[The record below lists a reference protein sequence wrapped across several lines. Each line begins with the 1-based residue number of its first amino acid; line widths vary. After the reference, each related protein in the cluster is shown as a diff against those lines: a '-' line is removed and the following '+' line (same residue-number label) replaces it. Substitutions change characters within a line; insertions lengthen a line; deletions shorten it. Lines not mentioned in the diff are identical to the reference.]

1 MLADKRVACALPVQ
15 DMERAKNFYNEKL
28 ELSPSQ
34 ERPDGVYYEVAGG
47 TGFFL
52 YESMGAS
59 KGDFTQMGF
68 EVDDVVKVVTELTER
83 GVVFEQYDFP
93 GLKTDSNG
101 IAEITG
107 ERGAWFKDS
116 EGNLLSVGEYTSS

>member
-15 DMERAKNFYNEKL
+15 DMERAKSFYREKL
-28 ELSPSQ
+28 DLSPTQ
-34 ERPDGVYYEVAGG
+34 ERPDGVIYEVGGG
-47 TGFFL
+47 TSFFL

-68 EVDDVVKVVTELTER
+68 EVDDLMKVVTELSGR

-93 GLKTDSNG
+93 GLKTDADG
-101 IAEITG
+101 IAEIAG

-116 EGNLLSVGEYTSS
+116 EGNLLSVGEYTGS